1 MPGGTTAGLGAL
13 METRIRN
20 TAAGWLCRD
29 CLEAGSDGAIT
40 RCPHCASPRLAR
52 HGELHALAVA
62 HIDCDAFYAAVEK
75 RDNPALRDGPVIIGG
90 GRRGVVSTCCYIA
103 RISGVRSAMPMF
115 KALQLCPQATIV
127 RPDMAKY
134 AAVGKQVREM
144 MLELTPLVEPLSID
158 EAFLDLTGTQEL
170 HRASPALT
178 LARFAKRVETQIGI
192 SVSVGL
198 SYCKFLAK
206 IASDLDKPRGFAVI
220 GKSEAKSFLAGKSI
234 GLIWGVGRVAQDRLR
249 RDGFSLIGDIQAREE
264 SDLMR
269 LYGAEG
275 QRLWRLANGVDN
287 RRVTPDREMKSISAE
302 TTFDRDISDAGE
314 LAQALLALSEKVSA
328 RLKAKSIAG
337 STITLKL
344 KTADFSLR
352 TRARA
357 LSEPTQLAMRIFETA
372 RELLLREATGPRFR
386 LIGVGVSSL
395 CDAAD
400 ADHGDLV
407 NTGVKRARQT
417 EQAIDQLRAKFGNA
431 AVVRGLVFGT
441 KRNTHRDS
449 SED

>member
-1 MPGGTTAGLGAL
+1 MPCGTTARLGGIVEAD
-13 METRIRN
+13 THKDR
-20 TAAGWLCRD
+20 AGWLCRD
-29 CLEAGSDGAIT
+29 CLATGPGSAIT
-40 RCPHCASPRLAR
+40 RCAHCASPRITR
-52 HGELHALAVA
+52 HSELNGLQIA

-75 RDNPALRDGPVIIGG
+75 RDNPALRDKPVIIGG

-115 KALQLCPQATIV
+115 KALQLCPHATIV

-134 AAVGKQVREM
+134 SAVGKQVREM

-158 EAFLDLTGTQEL
+158 EAFLDLTGTHDL

-178 LARFAKRVETQIGI
+178 LARMAKRIETQIGI

-198 SYCKFLAK
+198 SHCKFLAK

-220 GKSEAKSFLAGKSI
+220 GKSETKAFLASKSI
-234 GLIWGVGRVAQDRLR
+234 GLIWGVGKVAQDRLQ
-249 RDGFSLIGDIQAREE
+249 RDGFALIGDIQAREE
-264 SDLMR
+264 GDMMR

-275 QRLWRLANGVDN
+275 QRLWRLANGIDH
-287 RRVTPDREMKSISAE
+287 RRVSPDREMKTVSAE
-302 TTFDRDISDAGE
+302 TTFDRDIADAGE

-328 RLKAKSIAG
+328 RLKARAIAG
-337 STITLKL
+337 STVTLKL
-344 KTADFSLR
+344 KSADFTLR

-357 LSEPTQLAMRIFETA
+357 LTEPTQLAMQIFDTA
-372 RELLLREATGPRFR
+372 RELLLREAKGTRFR
-386 LIGVGVSSL
+386 LIGVGISSL

-417 EQAIDQLRAKFGNA
+417 EQAIDQLRAKFGDT
-431 AVVRGLVFGT
+431 AVMRGLVFGA
-441 KRNTHRDS
+441 KRNSHRDS
-449 SED
+449 NED